1 MDNVYNKN
9 EVKLN
14 IIAIVWIFASINVLK
29 ISINSYKNI
38 KFMPIHIVCVIS
50 VYTAFIY
57 IFSRSIKKINFKS
70 VLIMIFM
77 MSMGIIL
84 RKFNIL
90 SEKFIAIF
98 YAGLGSAL
106 MFSSIKI
113 AYRNFVKKYNLI

>member
-113 AYRNFVKKYNLI
+113 AYRNFVKKI